1 MLDKH
6 EMHKTRRQLLVRRRV
21 ASPED
26 GVAQDRNHGTAG
38 LGSWLLKALLVL
50 VLVVLRCFGDNAR
63 SLAKTQSLPA
73 AVRAPVTLMDQTEHL
88 PAPSW
93 KAIPLI
99 LPYSGSISV
108 EVRVVQGNPINVL
121 LMTPDQ
127 FAKVKKEEWSKLEI
141 SGEIRGAN
149 TKLYTHTG
157 PVARG
162 GYYLVLGDRHLEG
175 PSSTSVVSIK
185 VRLNP

>member
-6 EMHKTRRQLLVRRRV
+6 ALRKMRRQLLVGRRV

-26 GVAQDRNHGTAG
+26 GVAQDRNHCSVG
-38 LGSWLLKALLVL
+38 LGGWLLKALLVL
-50 VLVVLRCFGDNAR
+50 ALVVLRCFGDNGR
-63 SLAKTQSLPA
+63 TLAKTQSLTA

-99 LPYSGSISV
+99 LPYGGSISV
-108 EVRVVQGNPINVL
+108 EVRVAQGNPIDVL

-127 FAKVKKEEWSKLEI
+127 FAKVKKGEWSKLKI
-141 SGEIRGAN
+141 SGEIRGPTLN
-149 TKLYTHTG
+149 YIPT
-157 PVARG
+157 
-162 GYYLVLGDRHLEG
+162 LVR
-175 PSSTSVVSIK
+175 
-185 VRLNP
+185 